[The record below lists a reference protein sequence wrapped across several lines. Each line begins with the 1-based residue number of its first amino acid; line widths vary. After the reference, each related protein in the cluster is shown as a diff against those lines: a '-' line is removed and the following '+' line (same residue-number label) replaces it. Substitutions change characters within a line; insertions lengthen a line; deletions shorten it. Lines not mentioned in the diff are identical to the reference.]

1 MKIQKSPG
9 TYASGYQSSLKQIL
23 VWSIKK
29 SKIWSA
35 LATHTR
41 IILTSMKPKH
51 KKILPAKYLVSD
63 EHFDD
68 VLVGGVGF
76 QLVEP
81 VLDLGERLPACDVVD
96 DDDALVSML

>member
-1 MKIQKSPG
+1 LTKTIFKLWKKVKIQKSPG
-9 TYASGYQSSLKQIL
+9 TYASGYQSSLNQIL

-51 KKILPAKYLVSD
+51 KKFLLDAMSPAHL
-63 EHFDD
+63 
-68 VLVGGVGF
+68 
-76 QLVEP
+76 
-81 VLDLGERLPACDVVD
+81 
-96 DDDALVSML
+96 